1 MPLISHFPVAGE
13 GGMKQASGT
22 FDGGTSTVTVSGLG
36 FRPKLVLGRAA
47 EDGGWS
53 YGEVFY
59 AFEGNAY
66 VADSGDAEV
75 LSYSFTDDGFTLSN
89 VGFHRNG
96 QFTWTAYTW

>member
-1 MPLISHFPVAGE
+1 MPLVSYFPVAG

-53 YGEVFY
+53 YGGVFY

-66 VADSGDAEV
+66 VADNGDAEV